1 MTEPELE
8 KRKFGGSKLGMKG
21 PKRTYNEVF
30 LPFSRFWNI
39 GFLLK
44 LHSHTEGDWIMER
57 VKGAENFETRMRIN
71 HYEREWNPHPWALL
85 GMLCFSGSYMCKTLD
100 LDDLAKCPRCLRGEE
115 NITHWGYPGRK
126 TTLVGIPLQYGIKKL
141 NGTRNHCTTPILSSR
156 VKQN

>member
-1 MTEPELE
+1 
-8 KRKFGGSKLGMKG
+8 MKG

-44 LHSHTEGDWIMER
+44 LHSHTDGDWIMER
-57 VKGAENFETRMRIN
+57 VKSAENFETRMWIN

-85 GMLCFSGSYMCKTLD
+85 GMLCFSGSCMCKTLD
-100 LDDLAKCPRCLRGEE
+100 LDDPAKCPCCLRGEE

-126 TTLVGIPLQYGIKKL
+126 TTLVGIPLLYGIKKTEWNQEPL
-141 NGTRNHCTTPILSSR
+141 HHAQPSSKGKAKLGDNHKKSVSIENC
-156 VKQN
+156 